1 MPRRPQVSQA
11 LDVINDL
18 AAKILTA
25 TEERWEFYGVSPEER
40 DRLRP
45 GVTLQLQALAERLRD
60 EARTRRQA

>member
-11 LDVINDL
+11 VDVISDL

-25 TEERWEFYGVSPEER
+25 TEERWELYGVSPEER

-45 GVTLQLQALAERLRD
+45 GVTLQLQALAERLRA
-60 EARTRRQA
+60 EAHARGQA

>member
-1 MPRRPQVSQA
+1 MPRTSQVSH
-11 LDVINDL
+11 VINDL
-18 AAKILTA
+18 TAKILTA

>member
-1 MPRRPQVSQA
+1 MPRTSQVSH
-11 LDVINDL
+11 VINDL
-18 AAKILTA
+18 TAKILTA

-45 GVTLQLQALAERLRD
+45 GATLQLQALAERLRD

>member
-25 TEERWEFYGVSPEER
+25 TEERWEFCGVSAEER

-45 GVTLQLQALAERLRD
+45 GVTLQLQALAERLRA
-60 EARTRRQA
+60 EADARRP